1 MIWYAILYI
10 SMARSSGT
18 SNSQVLLRGPIWL
31 IRGYHNLLHRRMLPP
46 VAGLILGLDSWMEA
60 EQELK
65 GLKPTTAAYGP
76 LQSFHGQCSAKSAQ
90 QKGGIIW
97 HIGVV
102 AAMHRSSLEVRQS
115 ASLYFD

>member
-10 SMARSSGT
+10 SMARSSGA
-18 SNSQVLLRGPIWL
+18 SNSQILLRGPIWL
-31 IRGYHNLLHRRMLPP
+31 KRDYHNLLHRGLPP

-60 EQELK
+60 EQEFK

-90 QKGGIIW
+90 QKGGIMW
-97 HIGVV
+97 LIGVV
-102 AAMHRSSLEVRQS
+102 AAMHRSSLVVRQS